1 MCVKLRRETLTGE
14 VTENCSV
21 QRMVE
26 VKRVRR
32 ITRGNTQSGKRVS
45 ENMSP

>member
-1 MCVKLRRETLTGE
+1 MCLKLRRETLTGE

-26 VKRVRR
+26 VELEELPGGNMQNEKRVP
-32 ITRGNTQSGKRVS
+32 
-45 ENMSP
+45 ENISP